1 MLMGRRVR
9 LIDFR
14 DGVPY
19 WEGMPIKPGTPFA
32 LDPYAVETISMMPS
46 SDPGPKLRPCLA
58 MFVLLLSAA
67 FPVAALAAAGE
78 RGGQAEAIE
87 RAFADPPKPYRPF
100 VRWWW
105 NGARVTPP
113 EAIRQLELLAQNGV
127 GGVEMN
133 TLQMPQEVP
142 EEFLNFAEPL
152 EWLSPEWCAVL
163 EAASTRAR
171 ALGMTPDVII
181 GSGWPFGGEFLPVDF
196 QAKRVQ
202 TVRVEVPGGTT
213 YHATLDELAHH
224 QSDEPLSKQRHRIEP
239 PGRREVLSMLLLE
252 RGAAQVRVVPVDLA
266 GAYDA
271 AAKTVSVEVPAGEHE
286 LLVALLETGYTKVKL
301 GAPGASG
308 PLLDHFNRAAVEDYL
323 LNMSGKIELHLG
335 RRLGEL
341 VRATFTDSM
350 ELEGANWTNDFARA
364 FQARRGY
371 DVLPW
376 LPLVLTDRDSS
387 WGAELSRDVR
397 DVRYDFFHTIV
408 ELFDER
414 YLATYREWSS
424 RLGLE
429 TRMQAYGPTIH
440 PLHGSMG
447 VSIPEGESWLW
458 RNSELQPP
466 GLNLDSTVANKYVS
480 SGANLTGKRTVTF
493 EAMTNPTAVT
503 RETLH
508 DFKRLMDLSLLDG
521 VNHPILHGF
530 NCSPR
535 EAGFPGWVRF
545 GVYFHEQVPYWDHWK
560 LFSDYASRLGVVF
573 RHSEYQA
580 KVAVLPPL
588 GEEWETHGLLYQ
600 PFPEPMHIWYQYLM
614 TDAFQMQGVGVDF
627 VSEEVI
633 QAADVGAAK
642 LRFNTRAY
650 DVIVLQSVTAL
661 DAKTAEQL
669 AAFAAGGG
677 KVVFVG
683 GVPERSLGYIDRDRN
698 ARRVVQA
705 MQQVQQAG
713 GLRYEAPPVPENHIP
728 HTRRNFR
735 GMPQDYRDLLKL
747 TAKILEDT
755 RLAADVEI
763 SKVTSD
769 LQQVL
774 HVDDAG
780 NHYYFFANAN
790 EEATVDTIVR
800 FRTGQG
806 RPVVMDALTGSI
818 GGTLP
823 EEPDGYRVLL
833 RPAESLLVRLGGAG
847 GSTDHRDQMAT
858 VRRGPGRVVDR
869 FPLRGEWRVRFHT
882 ANDGPTFTRT
892 MGQLGDLAES
902 SDAEVAHFGGKVVYE
917 TTLDL
922 DQVPEYPVLNL
933 GRVHGTSQLSVNG
946 RDLGVVWYGMH
957 EYHLDGY
964 LQEGEN
970 DIRIEVTTTLANH
983 LRSLQDNPTAQR
995 LAGWSPKIRMGLEQN
1010 PVLEARE

>member
-1 MLMGRRVR
+1 MIRTTGEQDPMTPST
-9 LIDFR
+9 D
-14 DGVPY
+14 
-19 WEGMPIKPGTPFA
+19 PGSKMRHCLAFFVLWLLAAGAPGA
-32 LDPYAVETISMMPS
+32 AGAAVEPS
-46 SDPGPKLRPCLA
+46 SD
-58 MFVLLLSAA
+58 
-67 FPVAALAAAGE
+67 
-78 RGGQAEAIE
+78 AETIA
-87 RAFADPPKPYRPF
+87 RAFANPPMPYRPF

-105 NGARVTPP
+105 NGARVTPH
-113 EAIRQLELLAQNGV
+113 EAIRQLELLAKNGV

-142 EEFLNFAEPL
+142 EELLTFAEPL
-152 EWLSPEWCAVL
+152 EWLSPERCAVL
-163 EAASTRAR
+163 EAASAGAR

-181 GSGWPFGGEFLPVDF
+181 GSGWPFGAEFLPVDF
-196 QAKRVQ
+196 QSKRVQ
-202 TVRVEVPGGTT
+202 TARVAVQGETT
-213 YHATLDELAHH
+213 YYATLDELAHR
-224 QSDEPLSKQRHRIEP
+224 QPEDPPNKQRHKIDP

-252 RGAAQVRVVPVDLA
+252 RRAAHVRVVPVDLA

-271 AAKTVSVEVPAGEHE
+271 VAGTVSVKVPAGEHE

-308 PLLDHFNRAAVEDYL
+308 PLLDHFNREAVEDYL
-323 LNMSGKIELHLG
+323 LNMSATIELRLAKT
-335 RRLGEL
+335 LGEL

-350 ELEGANWTNDFARA
+350 ELEGANWTNDFAPA
-364 FQARRGY
+364 FQQRRGY

-376 LPLVLTDRDSS
+376 LPLVLVNPDDS
-387 WGAELSRDVR
+387 WRAELSRDVR
-397 DVRYDFFHTIV
+397 DVRYDFFLTIV

-414 YLATYREWSS
+414 YLDTYRQWSS

-466 GLNLDSTVANKYVS
+466 GISLDSTVANKYVS
-480 SGANLTGKRTVTF
+480 SGAHLTGKRTVTF

-521 VNHPILHGF
+521 VNHPVLHGF
-530 NCSPR
+530 NYSPR

-573 RHSEYQA
+573 RHSEYRA

-600 PFPEPMHIWYQYLM
+600 PFPEPLHIWYQYLM

-633 QAADVGAAK
+633 QAAEVAAGK

-661 DAKTAEQL
+661 DVKTAEQL
-669 AAFAAGGG
+669 AAFAATGG

-683 GVPERSLGYIDRDRN
+683 GVPERSLGYLNRDVN

-705 MQQVQQAG
+705 MERVKQG
-713 GLRYEAPPVPENHIP
+713 GVLRYDAPAVPQNHIP
-728 HTRRNFR
+728 HTKRNFR
-735 GMPQDYRDLLKL
+735 GMPQDYDDLLAL

-755 RLAADVEI
+755 RLVADVEI
-763 SKVTSD
+763 GQVTPN

-774 HVDDAG
+774 HVDDSG
-780 NHYYFFANAN
+780 NHYYFFANGS
-790 EEATVDTIVR
+790 EEATVDTVVR
-800 FRTGQG
+800 FRTGEG
-806 RPVVMDALTGSI
+806 RPVVMDAMTGMI
-818 GGTLP
+818 GGILP
-823 EEPDGYRVLL
+823 QERDGYRIVL
-833 RPAESLLVRLGGAG
+833 RPAESLLVRLGGAPG
-847 GSTDHRDQMAT
+847 PTDKPDGVTA
-858 VRRGPGRVVDR
+858 VRRGRGRVVDR
-869 FPLRGEWRVRFHT
+869 FPIRGEWKVSFHP

-892 MGQLGDLAES
+892 MRQLGDLAES
-902 SDAEVAHFGGKVVYE
+902 NEAEVANFGGKVVYE
-917 TTLDL
+917 HTFNLDR
-922 DQVPEYPVLNL
+922 VPEHPFLNL
-933 GRVHGTSQLSVNG
+933 GRVNGTSQLTVNG
-946 RDLGVVWYGMH
+946 RDLGVVWYGKH
-957 EYHLDGY
+957 DYNLSGFIK
-964 LQEGEN
+964 EGRN
-970 DIRIEVTTTLANH
+970 DIRIEITTTLANL

-1010 PVLEARE
+1010 PVLELRE